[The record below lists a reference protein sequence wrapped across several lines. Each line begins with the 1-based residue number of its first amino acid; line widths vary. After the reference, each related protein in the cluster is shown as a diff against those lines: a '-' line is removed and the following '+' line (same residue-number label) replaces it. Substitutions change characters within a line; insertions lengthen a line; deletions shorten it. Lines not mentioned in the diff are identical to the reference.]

1 MPIDEL
7 KDKYLQKIP
16 ELSWYLVRTMP
27 RSERH
32 AEVFFQTN
40 EIPCYLP
47 RYRKIYINS
56 FDGKNGKKYAYSRQ
70 AAPAPIFP
78 GYIFAALNAD
88 FTTQTRMNRHIAQV
102 CLYTNY
108 TEDELLADLHAVQEF
123 EFLAKNNPIE
133 VGENV
138 QKGKS
143 IVIKR
148 GIFKGWEGIVER
160 RFNRNFVFV
169 RLQTLGSSIGIECA
183 VADCEVLD

>member
-56 FDGKNGKKYAYSRQ
+56 FDGKMVKIRLFASGCSCSHISGVY
-70 AAPAPIFP
+70 
-78 GYIFAALNAD
+78 FAALNAD

-123 EFLAKNNPIE
+123 EFLAKI
-133 VGENV
+133 
-138 QKGKS
+138 
-143 IVIKR
+143 IKLR
-148 GIFKGWEGIVER
+148 WVRMSR
-160 RFNRNFVFV
+160 RAN
-169 RLQTLGSSIGIECA
+169 QS
-183 VADCEVLD
+183 

>member
-1 MPIDEL
+1 MPIDDL

-88 FTTQTRMNRHIAQV
+88 FTTQTRVM
-102 CLYTNY
+102 
-108 TEDELLADLHAVQEF
+108 
-123 EFLAKNNPIE
+123 P
-133 VGENV
+133 GE
-138 QKGKS
+138 
-143 IVIKR
+143 R
-148 GIFKGWEGIVER
+148 
-160 RFNRNFVFV
+160 
-169 RLQTLGSSIGIECA
+169 
-183 VADCEVLD
+183 

>member
-1 MPIDEL
+1 MEPPCGLGNRNIL
-7 KDKYLQKIP
+7 LRT
-16 ELSWYLVRTMP
+16 SWL
-27 RSERH
+27 H
-32 AEVFFQTN
+32 FFHPFKSLLGQV
-40 EIPCYLP
+40 C
-47 RYRKIYINS
+47 
-56 FDGKNGKKYAYSRQ
+56 
-70 AAPAPIFP
+70 
-78 GYIFAALNAD
+78 
-88 FTTQTRMNRHIAQV
+88 AQV

-123 EFLAKNNPIE
+123 EFLAKNNQIE